1 MSSLKCHT
9 MQALHN
15 ITENFYLLQKAINPL
30 PFPLKLVAVCYT
42 AKNEIPLKNVLYL
55 TADYMNS

>member
-1 MSSLKCHT
+1 

-15 ITENFYLLQKAINPL
+15 ITEKFYLLQKAINPL